1 MGNIATCFS
10 MEKNVISQSGK
21 AIGAQELRIRMLP
34 IGFKPLQT
42 GIIGIL
48 GIKLKELCPQPNEIG
63 NNILRHECL
72 CVYIVKSRAVSKEK
86 VWCQPIASSYDY
98 WILLIWE
105 AEPLR
110 TFHGGRQSTSATR
123 SLKYHLNLPTLGQ
136 GSKNWGFLAFQTL
149 KHGHFPQMSGDNS
162 EPVATSLEHRTTKS
176 SASPQEGW
184 PWPWL

>member
-1 MGNIATCFS
+1 

-21 AIGAQELRIRMLP
+21 AIGSQELRIRMLP

-98 WILLIWE
+98 
-105 AEPLR
+105 
-110 TFHGGRQSTSATR
+110 
-123 SLKYHLNLPTLGQ
+123 
-136 GSKNWGFLAFQTL
+136 
-149 KHGHFPQMSGDNS
+149 
-162 EPVATSLEHRTTKS
+162 
-176 SASPQEGW
+176 
-184 PWPWL
+184 